1 MYNVRAYLRRMF
13 SYMFVLHVHCTCM
26 RPFMSWPGDWRGE
39 TSISLL
45 VVELQRLQQD
55 DSGRGR
61 GLDDELRAL
70 RQHNNELQL
79 KLSRLQQQHTD
90 DDDGDVSRGEL
101 DALRARLA
109 KLQSEKMAWTRR
121 ESDYNSDI
129 AALRAQHSEL
139 TQLVASSEHA
149 QSTLRTRLNEAL
161 AELSR
166 LKKTLAARDRD
177 KENFKEFVQLKRE
190 LAQLQDENARLRAKA
205 SSSSS
210 AAAKKSKSSPA
221 VAVATAEHLPSL
233 ATTSGANA
241 TTTYKRINSASRVRP
256 VPSYATLTSG

>member
-1 MYNVRAYLRRMF
+1 M
-13 SYMFVLHVHCTCM
+13 
-26 RPFMSWPGDWRGE
+26 
-39 TSISLL
+39 
-45 VVELQRLQQD
+45 
-55 DSGRGR
+55 
-61 GLDDELRAL
+61 DDELRAL

-79 KLSRLQQQHTD
+79 KLSRLQQQQHD
-90 DDDGDVSRGEL
+90 DDVSDVSRGEL
-101 DALRARLA
+101 DALRGRLN
-109 KLQSEKMAWTRR
+109 KLQCEKTAWTRR
-121 ESDYNSDI
+121 ESDYSADI
-129 AALRAQHSEL
+129 ASLRAQNDEL

-210 AAAKKSKSSPA
+210 SSAAAAKKSKSSPA

>member
-1 MYNVRAYLRRMF
+1 MV
-13 SYMFVLHVHCTCM
+13 T
-26 RPFMSWPGDWRGE
+26 
-39 TSISLL
+39 
-45 VVELQRLQQD
+45 ELQRLQQD
-55 DSGRGR
+55 GDGRGR

-79 KLSRLQQQHTD
+79 KLSRLQQQQHD
-90 DDDGDVSRGEL
+90 DDVSDVSRGEL
-101 DALRARLA
+101 DALRGRLN
-109 KLQSEKMAWTRR
+109 KLQCEKTAWTRR
-121 ESDYNSDI
+121 ESDYSADI
-129 AALRAQHSEL
+129 ASLRAQNDEL

-210 AAAKKSKSSPA
+210 AKKSKSSP
-221 VAVATAEHLPSL
+221 AVATAEHLPSL
-233 ATTSGANA
+233 ATTSGANTTA
-241 TTTYKRINSASRVRP
+241 AAPAAMTTYKRINSASRVRP

>member
-1 MYNVRAYLRRMF
+1 M
-13 SYMFVLHVHCTCM
+13 
-26 RPFMSWPGDWRGE
+26 W
-39 TSISLL
+39 LL
-45 VVELQRLQQD
+45 VTELQRLQQD
-55 DSGRGR
+55 GDGRGR

-79 KLSRLQQQHTD
+79 KLSRLQQQQHD
-90 DDDGDVSRGEL
+90 DDVSDVSRGEL
-101 DALRARLA
+101 DALRGRLN
-109 KLQSEKMAWTRR
+109 KLQCEKTAWTRR
-121 ESDYNSDI
+121 ESDYSADI
-129 AALRAQHSEL
+129 ASLRAQNDEL

-210 AAAKKSKSSPA
+210 AKKSKSSP
-221 VAVATAEHLPSL
+221 AVATAEHLPSL
-233 ATTSGANA
+233 ATMSGANTTA
-241 TTTYKRINSASRVRP
+241 AAPAAMTTYKRINSASRVRP